1 MTPWALLAHV
11 VLLALLAAAAVI
23 DVRERRLPNP
33 LAAVIALAAAACS
46 LASGGPA
53 RLVGNAFF
61 ALVVLAALTG
71 FELAWRRARGSAGQG
86 MGDVK
91 AVSALALAS
100 PLGAL
105 AAYALALAALA
116 AACAVRRARAL
127 PLMPFLCAAFAIT
140 VACGI

>member
-1 MTPWALLAHV
+1 MTPWALAAHV
-11 VLLALLAAAAVI
+11 ILLALLAAAAVT

-33 LAAVIALAAAACS
+33 LAAASALAAAACS
-46 LASGGPA
+46 LASCGPA
-53 RLVGNAFF
+53 RLAGNALL
-61 ALVVLAALTG
+61 ALAVLVALAG
-71 FELAWRRARGSAGQG
+71 FELAWRRVRGSAGQG

-116 AACAVRRARAL
+116 AACAVRRERAL
-127 PLMPFLCAAFAIT
+127 PLMPFLGAAFAIA
-140 VACGI
+140 VAWGI

>member
-1 MTPWALLAHV
+1 MTPWALAAHV
-11 VLLALLAAAAVI
+11 ILLALLAAAAVI
-23 DVRERRLPNP
+23 DARERRLPNP
-33 LAAVIALAAAACS
+33 LAAAIALAAAACS

-53 RLVGNAFF
+53 RLAGNALF
-61 ALVVLAALTG
+61 ALAVLAALAG

-116 AACAVRRARAL
+116 ATCAVRRERAL
-127 PLMPFLCAAFAIT
+127 PLMPFLAAAFAIA